1 MAYQDRGGYKNPKMP
16 KPRDVE
22 RGPSVGTVAPVAP
35 ARSGGLM
42 QRAAAARVRQT
53 KPGQPPIP
61 SPPATQPIQAPPTMA
76 PITDPGQRRDDL
88 ERERLRLRQQEERSR
103 QAQEQRKKAE
113 LLQMQNKEQEPLYA
127 KDQPD
132 PKQQALQNMAKKGVE
147 EEESEYPTIPKPAET
162 ETDIH
167 AVKQAP
173 QEQADM
179 SQSEQLSKAEKEV
192 KESVQQGKEQQLQEM
207 NNDKGD
213 PIYDKDGNVVGYQSK
228 GSQGQWVYDAKTGKK
243 YSSHG
248 LAGALGL
255 DEVYDEAGESATY
268 PGVSEPD
275 KEAQEPGKDWLYDPE
290 TGEKVGWKAV
300 GGESE
305 GQFYDM
311 SGTPVEFPP
320 DNAIT
325 KDLYEEKFPGKA
337 SYDKTMSQFTEWL
350 NQTTG
355 IPEEQLQGQIAQVH
369 MQSSDQIAKFANLMA
384 ARGVGAGGLMGAGM
398 GQIASQAVAAIANI
412 KFENEKM
419 KIEEKLNKMKTAAAL
434 AGQWMSEENRMKIFE
449 EMSQLDQDKF
459 DWQQKQDENANFWA
473 DLNDTAALLQAKD
486 GWDDTA
492 LAKAQAAKEAGMTAA
507 EVQQHLFVA
516 GNKVTWQGDDPP
528 GYGYKGD
535 AEGEDPVIAK
545 EGELWEEQ
553 SDAQKLEIAKAFQT
567 KVMQTGQKPQSV
579 ADVYHYMKEWFG
591 WNIDEE
597 TAQNLWNIYGN

>member
-1 MAYQDRGGYKNPKMP
+1 
-16 KPRDVE
+16 
-22 RGPSVGTVAPVAP
+22 
-35 ARSGGLM
+35 
-42 QRAAAARVRQT
+42 
-53 KPGQPPIP
+53 
-61 SPPATQPIQAPPTMA
+61 MA

-113 LLQMQNKEQEPLYA
+113 LLQMQQMQNKKQEPLYA
-127 KDQPD
+127 KGQPD
-132 PKQQALQNMAKKGVE
+132 PRQQALQNMAKRGVE
-147 EEESEYPTIPKPAET
+147 KEESEYPTIPKPAET

-173 QEQADM
+173 QEKADV

-275 KEAQEPGKDWLYDPE
+275 KEAQESGKDWLYDPE
-290 TGEKVGWKAV
+290 TGEKVGWKVV
-300 GGESE
+300 GGEDE

-311 SGTPVEFPP
+311 SGTPVEFAP

-350 NQTTG
+350 NQKTG

-384 ARGVGAGGLMGAGM
+384 ARGAGASGLMGAGM

-449 EMSQLDQDKF
+449 EMSQLDEAKF
-459 DWQQKQDENANFWA
+459 DWQKKQDENANFWA

-528 GYGYKGD
+528 GYGYKG
-535 AEGEDPVIAK
+535 EVKGEDPVMAK

-553 SDAQKLEIAKAFQT
+553 SDAQKLEITNAFQM

-579 ADVYHYMKEWFG
+579 TDVYHYMKEWFG